1 MRRRSQRGF
10 FWGCSGYPDCRFTCP
25 DRDGEPVSPAEAPKC
40 PECGAPLRQ
49 VAIRRGPHAGS
60 MAWLCSND
68 AGHASGKARFFD
80 DRDGKPVFSGR

>member
-1 MRRRSQRGF
+1 
-10 FWGCSGYPDCRFTCP
+10 
-25 DRDGEPVSPAEAPKC
+25 
-40 PECGAPLRQ
+40 
-49 VAIRRGPHAGS
+49 